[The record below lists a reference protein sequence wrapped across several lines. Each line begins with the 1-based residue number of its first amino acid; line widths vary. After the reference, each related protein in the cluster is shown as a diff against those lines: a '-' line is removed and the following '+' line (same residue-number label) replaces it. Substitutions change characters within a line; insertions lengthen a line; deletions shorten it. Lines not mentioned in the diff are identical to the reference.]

1 MTAMEVLNTFQ
12 DINQRLAEMVNG
24 DAPTRRQRHKDVI
37 ELVSK
42 LCAAIMESQ
51 QPSKQQTE
59 LEVW

>member
-1 MTAMEVLNTFQ
+1 MTAMEVLNIYQ

-42 LCAAIMESQ
+42 LCAAIMEPQ